1 MGFSLDAIASY
12 EFSVPVDADATEPFA
27 LTAQVLLSP
36 ADGPPAFRSLE
47 DVPLTQGMY
56 MRVREAAPVGLATE
70 MQEIVTKRLSFYLGD
85 GSTETEA
92 WQETLTNPSTGG
104 LADLLRFR
112 NRDLLAAATPE
123 VEFVQ
128 SEVFDMEG
136 RHPDGRAAVHA
147 RLRHK
152 DYDTAHYEDR
162 GWHLYDKWPW
172 YGLEV
177 YEFSAKEANAEARSL
192 KIPLKA
198 KDRRWSEARRA
209 REAAML
215 QHVAARL
222 GLVATDSPAWRLVL
236 DVSGG

>member
-1 MGFSLDAIASY
+1 MGFDLDASASY
-12 EFSVPVDADATEPFA
+12 EFSLPVDADAAEPFA

-36 ADGPPAFRSLE
+36 ADGPRAFRSLE
-47 DVPLTQGMY
+47 DVPLTKGMY

-70 MQEIVTKRLSFYLGD
+70 MEEIVTTQLPFYLGA
-85 GSTETEA
+85 GSTEAEA
-92 WQETLTNPSTGG
+92 WTATLTNPSVGG
-104 LADLLRFR
+104 LADLLRFY

-123 VEFVQ
+123 VEFVR

-152 DYDTAHYEDR
+152 DYDTAHYEDH
-162 GWHLYDKWPW
+162 GLHLYDKWPW

-177 YEFSAKEANAEARSL
+177 YEYCAKEANAEARSL

-198 KDRRWSEARRA
+198 KDRRWSEERHA

-222 GLVATDSPAWRLVL
+222 GLAATDSPAWRLVL